1 MNPQRQKTALANFPQ
16 RKFKKMMI
24 DAERALATPTLRG
37 GSLSAS
43 DFDKSEWE
51 IMYPLFIE
59 EGLVGRSECV
69 NRKDAC
75 YFIFVL

>member
-1 MNPQRQKTALANFPQ
+1 
-16 RKFKKMMI
+16 MMI
-24 DAERALATPTLRG
+24 DAEPALATPMPCG